1 MTDEEYAALSA
12 EYGLE
17 DDEDE
22 IQNKPYSNLNV
33 SKVGGTARAV
43 GQGLTLGFGDELEA
57 FVTSSFTDKTY
68 DEEVDMIRNKL
79 SSFRETNPVLAYGG
93 EVAGS
98 IIPSFTP
105 AGALGKVGQAV
116 SKMGAV
122 KKSAT
127 IGGSQGAIYGAGA
140 SEGDVL
146 TAEGLKQRAM
156 GAGVGLGLG
165 AGLGAGVSAV
175 LPKTSV
181 AAQELLDL
189 DVPVTIGQAFK
200 GQGPGGKL
208 LSGIE
213 ETLTSLPGVGPSIAE
228 ARLRG
233 LAQFNKLAILEA
245 AEPALTKAELGVL
258 KKQIANLNGQEA
270 FKEVSAKVG
279 DKYNKL
285 LDDFVLPEQGI
296 YNVLGKF
303 EDILQKEYAG
313 ILDPKALKATNA
325 LFQKPLNKL
334 IKIQDDA
341 FILEGKNLKLFEGE
355 LKDIAKSYKLKG
367 GLDGEI
373 GKVFDEMTRVLKSEV
388 DQFNPGNQLNEIN
401 KGWAKLATIKLAV
414 NKASRNKGIFTS
426 EQFLDAIKQAD
437 PTKGKTNTAKGQS
450 FLQQFAEKGNDVLAK
465 VTPDSGTASR
475 IVGGE
480 VVRDKARMTQAFIGS
495 LLGEI
500 AYNPYSQ
507 IGLRSAI
514 SGTSKGLERLVPYTA
529 KQGTGL
535 LDDYKKNL
543 ITEKESEEA
552 YIKSLLER

>member
-1 MTDEEYAALSA
+1 MTEEEYAALSS

-17 DDEDE
+17 DDKDE
-22 IQNKPYSNLNV
+22 IQNESYPDLNV

-43 GQGLTLGFGDELEA
+43 GQGLSLGFGDELEA

-93 EVAGS
+93 EIVGS
-98 IIPSFTP
+98 IAPAFTP
-105 AGALGKVGQAV
+105 VGALGKVGQAV

-146 TAEGLKQRAM
+146 TAEGLKKRAM

-165 AGLGAGVSAV
+165 AGLGAGISAI

-181 AAQELLDL
+181 AAQELIDL
-189 DVPVTIGQAFK
+189 DIPVTIGQAFK

-208 LSGIE
+208 IAGAE
-213 ETLTSLPGVGPSIAE
+213 ETLTSLPGAGASISE
-228 ARLRG
+228 ARLLG
-233 LAQFNKLAILEA
+233 LAKFNKLAILEA
-245 AEPALTKAELGVL
+245 AEPALTVAELKVL
-258 KKQIANLNGQEA
+258 KNQIKNLNGQEA

-285 LDDFVLPEQGI
+285 LDDFVLPDEGI
-296 YNVLGKF
+296 TNLLTKF
-303 EDILQKEYAG
+303 EDILGREYAG

-334 IKIQDDA
+334 IRIQDDA

-388 DQFNPGNQLNEIN
+388 DKFNPGNQLNEIN

-414 NKASRNKGIFTS
+414 NKASRNKGIFTT
-426 EQFLDAIKQAD
+426 EQLLDAIKQAD

-465 VTPDSGTASR
+465 VTPGSGTASR

-480 VVRDKARMTQAFIGS
+480 MIRDKARMAQAFIGS

-500 AYNPYSQ
+500 VYNPYSQ
-507 IGLRSAI
+507 IGLRKAI
-514 SGTSKGLERLVPYTA
+514 SGTSKGLEKLVPYAA

-535 LDDYKKNL
+535 LDDYQKNKVV
-543 ITEKESEEA
+543 EKESEEA

>member
-1 MTDEEYAALSA
+1 MTEEEYAALSS

-17 DDEDE
+17 DDKDE
-22 IQNKPYSNLNV
+22 IQNESYPDLNV

-43 GQGLTLGFGDELEA
+43 GQGLSLGFGDELEA

-93 EVAGS
+93 EIVGS
-98 IIPSFTP
+98 IAPSFTP
-105 AGALGKVGQAV
+105 VGALGKVGQAV
-116 SKMGAV
+116 SK
-122 KKSAT
+122 
-127 IGGSQGAIYGAGA
+127 
-140 SEGDVL
+140 
-146 TAEGLKQRAM
+146 M

-165 AGLGAGVSAV
+165 AGLGAGISAI

-181 AAQELLDL
+181 AAQELIDL
-189 DVPVTIGQAFK
+189 DIPVTIGQAFK

-208 LSGIE
+208 IAGAE
-213 ETLTSLPGVGPSIAE
+213 ETLTSLPGAGASISE
-228 ARLRG
+228 ARLLG
-233 LAQFNKLAILEA
+233 LAKFNKLAILEA
-245 AEPALTKAELGVL
+245 AEPALTVAELKVL
-258 KKQIANLNGQEA
+258 KNQIKNLNGQEA

-285 LDDFVLPEQGI
+285 LDDFVLPDEGI
-296 YNVLGKF
+296 TNLLTKF
-303 EDILQKEYAG
+303 EDILGREYAG

-480 VVRDKARMTQAFIGS
+480 MIRDKARMAQAFIGS

-500 AYNPYSQ
+500 VYNPYSQ
-507 IGLRSAI
+507 IGLRKAI
-514 SGTSKGLERLVPYTA
+514 SGTSKGLEKLVPYAA

-535 LDDYKKNL
+535 LDDYQKNKVV
-543 ITEKESEEA
+543 EKESEEA